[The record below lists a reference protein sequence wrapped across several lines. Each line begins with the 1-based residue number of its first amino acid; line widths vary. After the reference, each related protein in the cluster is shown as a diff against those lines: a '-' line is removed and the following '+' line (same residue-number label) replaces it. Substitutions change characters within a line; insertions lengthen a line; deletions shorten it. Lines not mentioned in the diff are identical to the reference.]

1 MTFEHN
7 YFRRLAD
14 VVFDFS
20 GPRAAGRVIDLR
32 GATAV
37 IEGLAVPVGG
47 RVTIERFRCGR
58 AQAEV
63 VAAKGARS
71 HVALL
76 ERPACVL
83 PGARVDFH
91 SPVAVIGASRNLLGR
106 AIDPLGRPAD
116 GLGPISGRVPVT
128 LVEPGAFARPFSRKP
143 LTRGVARLA
152 PGIQLFRGARV
163 AVAEASSATLAG
175 LALAHD
181 GPVVAALVGGTSGS
195 HVAFRWALGEAG
207 ARTVCVLEP
216 GRPGPIRARTAY
228 RVAETLA
235 RFLAKEDERDAV
247 LVVDWRAAGPAPV
260 AEVAP
265 VEEVTAFWSGVEFG
279 VSFDAEIAAR
289 PERIAS

>member
-14 VVFDFS
+14 VVFDLA

-32 GATAV
+32 GNSAV
-37 IEGLAVPVGG
+37 IEGLTVPVGG
-47 RVTIERFRCGR
+47 RVTIDRFRRRGAR
-58 AQAEV
+58 AEV
-63 VAAKGARS
+63 VGVEGARS
-71 HVALL
+71 RIALL
-76 ERPACVL
+76 EHPGSVL
-83 PGARVDFH
+83 PGASAEFH

-106 AIDPLGRPAD
+106 AVDPLGRPAD

-128 LVEPGAFARPFSRKP
+128 LVEPGAFARPLARTR

-152 PGIQLFRGARV
+152 PGIHIFRGARV

-181 GPVVAALVGGTSGS
+181 GPVVAALVGGTPGS

-216 GRPGPIRARTAY
+216 GRPGPVRARTAY

-235 RFLAKEDERDAV
+235 RFLAKEEERDAV
-247 LVVDWRAAGPAPV
+247 LVVDWRVAGPAPV
-260 AEVAP
+260 ADVAP
-265 VEEVTAFWSGVEFG
+265 VEEVTAFWSGVEFS

-289 PERIAS
+289 PERIAC